1 MDIPKTSLKD
11 KYIKVKNTEERKVK
25 HLDSL
30 YSTGFLN
37 DYFSHK
43 PITRSMSGNTA

>member
-11 KYIKVKNTEERKVK
+11 QYVKVDDSAERKVK

-30 YSTGFLN
+30 YSQSFLN
-37 DYFSHK
+37 DYFHHSKTHQSSNK
-43 PITRSMSGNTA
+43 HS

>member
-11 KYIKVKNTEERKVK
+11 QYVKVNNITERKVK

-30 YSTGFLN
+30 YSQSFLN
-37 DYFSHK
+37 AYFKTH
-43 PITRSMSGNTA
+43 